1 MALAISSIPVLKDK
15 LAETF
20 IKKAKQAEKEKS
32 SIDFS
37 KQREEMRKIMKKA
50 QI

>member
-20 IKKAKQAEKEKS
+20 IKKAKQAKKEK
-32 SIDFS
+32 
-37 KQREEMRKIMKKA
+37 KA
-50 QI
+50 AND